1 MVETDSN
8 KKIIIKK
15 ALNLIS
21 QREYSASGL
30 KKKLLLYF
38 SKKNKENLEEKN
50 LNVSIIKELVNE
62 LITNKWICDKRF
74 VESFL
79 NMKGHLYGKIR
90 LSFELRKLG
99 ISEEL
104 IKKRL
109 EENSS
114 LDLEKA
120 RILLDK
126 KFSDNALSF
135 KDKIKQRD
143 FLIRRGFSFD
153 VSKKVALEK

>member
-1 MVETDSN
+1 MTETVSN

-15 ALNLIS
+15 ALSLIS

-38 SKKNKENLEEKN
+38 SKKNNENLEEKN
-50 LNVSIIKELVNE
+50 LNVSIIEEVVNE
-62 LITNKWICDKRF
+62 FETNEWICDKRF

-79 NMKGHLYGKIR
+79 NMKGHLYGKLR

-104 IKKRL
+104 IKERL

-126 KFSDNALSF
+126 KFSDNASSF

>member
-15 ALNLIS
+15 ALSLIS
-21 QREYSASGL
+21 QREYSVSGL

-50 LNVSIIKELVNE
+50 LNFSIIEEVVNE
-62 LITNKWICDKRF
+62 FVTNEWICDKRF

-79 NMKGHLYGKIR
+79 NMKGHLYGKLR
-90 LSFELRKLG
+90 LSFELKKLG

-104 IKKRL
+104 IKERL

>member
-1 MVETDSN
+1 M
-8 KKIIIKK
+8 
-15 ALNLIS
+15 
-21 QREYSASGL
+21 
-30 KKKLLLYF
+30 
-38 SKKNKENLEEKN
+38 
-50 LNVSIIKELVNE
+50 VNE
-62 LITNKWICDKRF
+62 FVTNEWICDKRF

-90 LSFELRKLG
+90 LSFELKKLG

-104 IKKRL
+104 IKERL

-126 KFSDNALSF
+126 KFSDNASSF

>member
-15 ALNLIS
+15 ALSLIS
-21 QREYSASGL
+21 QREYSTSGL

-50 LNVSIIKELVNE
+50 LNVSIIEEVVNE
-62 LITNKWICDKRF
+62 FVTNEWICDKRF

-79 NMKGHLYGKIR
+79 NMKGHLYGKLR

-104 IKKRL
+104 IRERL

>member
-1 MVETDSN
+1 MVETDPN

-15 ALNLIS
+15 ALRLIS
-21 QREYSASGL
+21 QRAYSASGL

-38 SKKNKENLEEKN
+38 SKKNKENLEEKS
-50 LNVSIIKELVNE
+50 LNVSIIEEVVNE
-62 LITNKWICDKRF
+62 FVTNKWICDKKF

-104 IKKRL
+104 IKERL

>member
-8 KKIIIKK
+8 KKIVIKK
-15 ALNLIS
+15 ALSLIS
-21 QREYSASGL
+21 QREYSAAGL

-38 SKKNKENLEEKN
+38 SKKNKENLEGKN
-50 LNVSIIKELVNE
+50 LNVSIIEEVTNE
-62 LITNKWICDKRF
+62 FVTNEWICDKRF

-79 NMKGHLYGKIR
+79 NMKGHLYGKLR

-104 IKKRL
+104 IKERL

-126 KFSDNALSF
+126 KFSDNASSF

>member
-15 ALNLIS
+15 ALSLIS
-21 QREYSASGL
+21 QRENSASGL

-38 SKKNKENLEEKN
+38 SKKNKENLEEKS
-50 LNVSIIKELVNE
+50 LNVSIIEEVVNE
-62 LITNKWICDKRF
+62 FVTNEWICDKKF

-90 LSFELRKLG
+90 LSFELKKLG

-104 IKKRL
+104 IKERL

-114 LDLEKA
+114 LD
-120 RILLDK
+120 
-126 KFSDNALSF
+126 
-135 KDKIKQRD
+135 
-143 FLIRRGFSFD
+143 
-153 VSKKVALEK
+153 

>member
-15 ALNLIS
+15 ALSLIS
-21 QREYSASGL
+21 QREYSVSGL

-50 LNVSIIKELVNE
+50 LNVSIIEEVVNE
-62 LITNKWICDKRF
+62 FVTNEWICDKRF

-79 NMKGHLYGKIR
+79 NMKGHLYGKLR

-104 IKKRL
+104 IKERL

>member
-15 ALNLIS
+15 ALSLIS
-21 QREYSASGL
+21 QREYSVSGL

-50 LNVSIIKELVNE
+50 LNVSIIEEVVNE
-62 LITNKWICDKRF
+62 FVTNEWICDKKF

-79 NMKGHLYGKIR
+79 NMKGHLYGKLR

-104 IKKRL
+104 IKERL

-126 KFSDNALSF
+126 KFSDNASSF

>member
-15 ALNLIS
+15 ALSLIS
-21 QREYSASGL
+21 QREYSAAGL

-38 SKKNKENLEEKN
+38 SKKNKENLEEDN
-50 LNVSIIKELVNE
+50 LNVSTIEEVVNE
-62 LITNKWICDKRF
+62 FVTNEWICDKRF

-79 NMKGHLYGKIR
+79 NMKGLLYVKLR

-104 IKKRL
+104 IKEIL
-109 EENSS
+109 EEISI
-114 LDLEKA
+114 LDL
-120 RILLDK
+120 
-126 KFSDNALSF
+126 
-135 KDKIKQRD
+135 
-143 FLIRRGFSFD
+143 
-153 VSKKVALEK
+153 